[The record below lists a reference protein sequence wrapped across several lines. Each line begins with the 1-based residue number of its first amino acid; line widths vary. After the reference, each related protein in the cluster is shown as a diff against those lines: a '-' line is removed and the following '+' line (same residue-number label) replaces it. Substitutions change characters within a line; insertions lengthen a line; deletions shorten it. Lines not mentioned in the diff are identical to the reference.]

1 MSVHKKLMQARL
13 RLQKAELKKSG
24 HNKFAGYQ
32 YFELGDFLPTVQEIF
47 ADVGLCSIVS
57 FTADMASL
65 VIIDTDAATSQIT
78 FTSPMGSA
86 SLKGCHE
93 VQNIGAVE
101 SYQRRYLYMA
111 AMEIVEHDALD
122 ASEPVKEAKK
132 NVIKPTDGAMEGL
145 SQTAKADA
153 FRIAGVIQDAFG
165 RGDEWVAFEEW
176 DTTDGDPEFKTA
188 IWSRLDSKCRAAI
201 KRMKAESEKPVEAQV

>member
-1 MSVHKKLMQARL
+1 MSVYSKLMKARVQ
-13 RLQKAELKKSG
+13 LQSTPLKKSG

-32 YFELGDFLPTVQEIF
+32 YFELADFMPAIVSIMESS
-47 ADVGLCSIVS
+47 GLCGVVS
-57 FTADMASL
+57 FTQEVASL
-65 VIIDTDAATSQIT
+65 RIVDTEDGTEIL

-86 SLKGCHE
+86 QLKGAHE
-93 VQNIGAVE
+93 IQNIGAVQ

-111 AMEIVEHDALD
+111 AFEIVEHDALD

-165 RGDEWVAFEEW
+165 RGDEWAAFEEW

-201 KRMKAESEKPVEAQV
+201 KRMKAESEKPVEAQA